1 MDNELFRQKIRLL
14 TDDKLKELLQL
25 RTRGN
30 HEIMELAE
38 EEATERG
45 ISFDNIEPRTVD
57 ENKEKTKKDE
67 GIDWMYQIALFLS
80 ESDAP

>member
-1 MDNELFRQKIRLL
+1 MDKELFRQKIRLL

-38 EEATERG
+38 KEASERG
-45 ISFDNIEPRTVD
+45 ISFDDIDPRIRD
-57 ENKEKTKKDE
+57 DKKEKTQEEK
-67 GIDWMYQIALFLS
+67 GADWMFEIALFLS
-80 ESDAP
+80 ETDGP